1 MWYSPFTVNKVT
13 REFTVSQ
20 TALARLKRRL
30 KRLGITQDEIADEI
44 NVTRPMVNHVLNGR
58 AKSRKV
64 LAACERLVVER
75 RGTA

>member
-1 MWYSPFTVNKVT
+1 MRLT

-20 TALARLKRRL
+20 QALGRLKRRL
-30 KRLGITQDEIADEI
+30 KRWGISQNQIAREI

-64 LAACERLVVER
+64 IAACERLLAQR
-75 RGTA
+75 QS

>member
-1 MWYSPFTVNKVT
+1 MRLT

-20 TALARLKRRL
+20 QALGRLKRRL
-30 KRLGITQDEIADEI
+30 RRLGISQNQVAKEI

-64 LAACERLVVER
+64 IAACQRLVAAR
-75 RGTA
+75 Q